1 MDNSIS
7 CPFSSR
13 VLFKQADKLLDGR
26 ITDLR
31 AFARL
36 GEAGVRGLH
45 GGPER
50 LARAR
55 KARLVEYAV
64 AARLVTAS
72 DLELLPDASRA

>member
-1 MDNSIS
+1 MTGAGSRPPRQVLVVVN
-7 CPFSSR
+7 PSS
-13 VLFKQADKLLDGR
+13 
-26 ITDLR
+26 TR
-31 AFARL
+31 ACAALPEVVSRL